1 MPRQT
6 TLTPEQTKVVLDDL
20 FLHPP
25 VNDADL
31 HRRLTR
37 VDMAHARR
45 LLSTRLSD
53 GMVSDGDSVLFFAA
67 FLYLGI
73 GEEEQRLLQIAKDD
87 SHSHRDRAYALA
99 VLARDD
105 PRQFDLLMQLLPP
118 DDAHQIAHI
127 PLYDLLTAIQHEP
140 ALAESLATTLVSMP
154 APLRRQVLDDIEDC
168 RKQVDT
174 PASLAYSHALEQQEL
189 RALYPMMLEAITA
202 ETSAD
207 SITLLERLRDQ
218 STDDKTRRQFQ
229 RALMQIR
236 TRAID
241 INRPYEGRS
250 GVAYLGSCDGQGA
263 FILLGCFDNNEGT
276 VSTADICIRAAA
288 DIRDG
293 FVLPRQSRE
302 DVTQTMNI
310 LINES
315 GSGFVEITLPEAAE
329 IVHDAVIRTQE
340 LGRSIPED
348 AVASVA
354 MFERTRLPEGV
365 LLPVAL
371 PLPEMPTVATV
382 RKLLRR
388 SIYVD
393 SWFFDEGDLSAAGF
407 TGKIPSRA
415 SRKWVKETAERLNS
429 PALVQRLS
437 GMASH
442 MAHWHSWRG
451 EHTEAAIFA
460 SLAQITA
467 ENFVEHPLVHVLI
480 QRATTHVDS
489 TDNDATPFGDA
500 HLRHFLKRTFFADI
514 EQPKGRDLA
523 RLDFTE
529 AALASLDRAFDLLS
543 GEKRPRDDQRNRV
556 AFALGQIYADYLVRT
571 KHGGNAGVDVDG
583 VDDPELVPPVV
594 AMMIPPLSTIC
605 NLDFADAALVGGLV
619 AKFLDQ
625 FCQQICMQCPVG
637 CWKRPRSNVADA
649 FFSSSHPVLPHAHN
663 SNG

>member
-6 TLTPEQTKVVLDDL
+6 TLTPEQTAQVLDDL

-37 VDMAHARR
+37 VDTTHARR
-45 LLSTRLSD
+45 LLSNRLSD
-53 GMVSDGDSVLFFAA
+53 GMVTDGDSVLFFAA

-73 GEEEQRLLQIAKDD
+73 GDEEQRLLQIATDD

-105 PRQFDLLMQLLPP
+105 PQQFDHLMQALSP

-127 PLYDLLTAIQHEP
+127 PLFDLLTAIQHDP
-140 ALAESLATTLVSMP
+140 ALAESLANTLVGIP
-154 APLRRQVLDDIEDC
+154 APLRRQVFDDIEDC

-174 PASLAYSHALEQQEL
+174 PASLAYSAALANSEL
-189 RALYPMMLEAITA
+189 RVLHPTILQVVTA

-207 SITLLERLRDQ
+207 SIALLERLRDDA
-218 STDDKTRRQFQ
+218 TDDKIRRQFQ

-241 INRPYEGRS
+241 VNRPYEGRS

-263 FILLGCFDNNEGT
+263 FILLGCFDNSEGT

-310 LINES
+310 LVNES

-329 IVHDAVIRTQE
+329 IVHDAVVRTQE

-365 LLPVAL
+365 LLPIVE
-371 PLPEMPTVATV
+371 PLAEMPTVAAV

-388 SIYVD
+388 SIYAD
-393 SWFFDEGDLSAAGF
+393 SWFFDEGDLSSTGYI
-407 TGKIPSRA
+407 GKIPARA
-415 SRKWVKETAERLNS
+415 SRKWVKETAERLNG
-429 PALVQRLS
+429 PALIHRIS
-437 GMASH
+437 GMATH
-442 MAHWHSWRG
+442 MAQWHAWRG
-451 EHTEAAIFA
+451 EHAEAATLA
-460 SLAQITA
+460 TLAQINA
-467 ENFVEHPLVHVLI
+467 ENFVDHPLIQVLI
-480 QRATTHVDS
+480 QRATTHVDFA
-489 TDNDATPFGDA
+489 DNDTTPFGDA
-500 HLRHFLKRTFFADI
+500 HLRHFLKRTFFADV

-529 AALASLDRAFDLLS
+529 AALASMDRAFDMLV
-543 GEKRPRDDQRNRV
+543 GEKRPRDDQRNR
-556 AFALGQIYADYLVRT
+556 AAYALGQIYADHLIRT
-571 KHGGNAGVDVDG
+571 KHGGNWA
-583 VDDPELVPPVV
+583 PNPASP
-594 AMMIPPLSTIC
+594 
-605 NLDFADAALVGGLV
+605 ADADIEKSAILAMLEPLVDICGLGMEDAILVAGLV

-625 FCQQICMQCPVG
+625 FCQQICSQCSVG
-637 CWKRPRSNVADA
+637 CWKRPRANVADT
-649 FFSSSHPVLPHAHN
+649 FFSSSHPVLPQA
-663 SNG
+663 